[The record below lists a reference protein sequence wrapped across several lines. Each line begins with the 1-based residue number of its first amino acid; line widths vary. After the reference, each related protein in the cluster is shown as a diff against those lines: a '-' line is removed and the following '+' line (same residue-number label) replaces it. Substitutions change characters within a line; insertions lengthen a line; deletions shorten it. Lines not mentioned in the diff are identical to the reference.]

1 METTFNKIE
10 YRTGKL
16 SAFEQLHVAR
26 RLAPALANL
35 FTVFSTAPTMGEGES
50 IEDTILSLAT
60 GPLADTFSK
69 MSDEDV
75 DYIVNTCL
83 GVCERQQEKGWAKI
97 MRSGTLM
104 FHNLE
109 LDELLGLTFT
119 VIQENLGRYFPSSQP
134 E

>member
-1 METTFNKIE
+1 MRTTINGNE
-10 YRTGKL
+10 YNTGRL
-16 SAFEQLHVAR
+16 SAFEQLHIAR

-35 FTVFSTAPTMGEGES
+35 FTIFSTAPTVSEGES
-50 IEDTILSLAT
+50 VEDAILSLAT
-60 GPLADTFSK
+60 GPLADTFAK
-69 MSDEDV
+69 MSDTDV

-83 GVCERQQEKGWAKI
+83 GVCERQQDKGFDKV
-97 MRSGTLM
+97 MRGGTLM

-119 VIQENLGRYFPSSQP
+119 VIQENLGRFFPSSQP